1 MARTVLSP
9 QARLAQL
16 RVAKK
21 RADTYP
27 AKGIL
32 TAEPMAK
39 LLGVT
44 WQGALRRW
52 CNELPGFEQS
62 GCFVRGGQGIE
73 WTFKVRKTTDWLI
86 RYFEREEAALK
97 SKSRRTEKVLAL
109 PDGSMPDGYTLL
121 EVDKSMAIYQRIAEQ
136 KREAGL
142 WVPREHV
149 ENILREVLV
158 AARDH
163 CLGVIGVADPNGVFP
178 PEIREKVER
187 ATVAQAAAFA
197 DRCEE
202 ISRSHEG
209 VVAR

>member
-21 RADTYP
+21 RADAHSARAT
-27 AKGIL
+27 L

-39 LLGVT
+39 LLGVS

-52 CNELPGFEQS
+52 CNELQGFEQS

-86 RYFEREEAALK
+86 RYFEREEQALK
-97 SKSRRTEKVLAL
+97 AKSRRTEKVLAL
-109 PDGSMPDGYTLL
+109 PEGTMPDGYTLV
-121 EVDKSMAIYQRIAEQ
+121 EVDKSMSLYQKIAEH
-136 KREAGL
+136 KREAKE

-149 ENILREVLV
+149 EQILREVLI

-197 DRCEE
+197 ERCEE
-202 ISRSHEG
+202 LSRSYEG
-209 VVAR
+209 AVPR

>member
-27 AKGIL
+27 VKGAL

-39 LLGVT
+39 VLGVS

-52 CNELPGFEQS
+52 CNELQGFEQS

-86 RYFEREEAALK
+86 RYFEREQASLQA
-97 SKSRRTEKVLAL
+97 KSRRTEKVLAL
-109 PDGSMPDGYTLL
+109 PEGTMPDGYTLL
-121 EVDKSMAIYQRIAEQ
+121 EVDKSISLFQRIAEQ
-136 KREAGL
+136 KREAGD
-142 WVPREHV
+142 WVPRQQV
-149 ENILREVLV
+149 EDIIREILT

-163 CLGVIGVADPNGVFP
+163 VLGVIGVADPNGVFP
-178 PEIREKVER
+178 PEIRDRVER

-209 VVAR
+209 AIAR

>member
-21 RADTYP
+21 RADSY
-27 AKGIL
+27 AVKAVL

-52 CNELPGFEQS
+52 CNELQGFEQS

-86 RYFEREEAALK
+86 RCFEREEQALK
-97 SKSRRTEKVLAL
+97 SKSRRTEKALAL
-109 PDGSMPDGYTLL
+109 PEGSLPDGFTMA
-121 EVDKSMAIYQRIAEQ
+121 EIDKAISLHQKIAEQ
-136 KREAGL
+136 KREAGD
-142 WVPREHV
+142 WVPRAHV
-149 ENILREVLV
+149 EDIFRQLLT

-163 CLGVIGVADPNGVFP
+163 VLGVIGVADPNGVFP
-178 PEIREKVER
+178 PEIRDRVER

-209 VVAR
+209 SIAR

>member
-1 MARTVLSP
+1 MPRTVLNP
-9 QARLAQL
+9 QARLTQL
-16 RVAKK
+16 RIAKK
-21 RADTYP
+21 RADAHPVKAT
-27 AKGIL
+27 L

-39 LLGVT
+39 LLGVS

-73 WTFKVRKTTDWLI
+73 WTFKVRRTTDWLI
-86 RYFEREEAALK
+86 RHFEREEQALK
-97 SKSRRTEKVLAL
+97 DKSRRTEKVLGL
-109 PDGSMPDGYTLL
+109 PDGMMPDGFTLGD
-121 EVDKSMAIYQRIAEQ
+121 VDKSMAIYQKIAEQ

-187 ATVAQAAAFA
+187 ATFAQAAAFA
-197 DRCEE
+197 QRCEE

-209 VVAR
+209 PVPG